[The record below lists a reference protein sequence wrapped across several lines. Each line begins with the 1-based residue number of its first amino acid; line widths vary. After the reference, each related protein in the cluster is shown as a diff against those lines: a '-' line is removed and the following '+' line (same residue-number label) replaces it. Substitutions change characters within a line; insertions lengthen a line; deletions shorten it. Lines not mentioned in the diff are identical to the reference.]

1 LMEASRG
8 VRGDDSSG
16 VVAIQR
22 CGAKTCMTVVIIEQR
37 FRQSAVVGQ
46 RHATHPDATRRRGDI
61 QPQGQQGMVCKPG
74 NFPQCFDLVRVK
86 P

>member
-1 LMEASRG
+1 MEASRG

-16 VVAIQR
+16 VVAIQM

-46 RHATHPDATRRRGDI
+46 
-61 QPQGQQGMVCKPG
+61 QGMVCKPG